1 MEDKPSVLVVDDE
14 PQIRKLVRVNLEAR
28 GYAVQEADSGQ
39 EALSLFSQQAF
50 DLIILDLVMP
60 GTGGIEVCTQ
70 MREQSDVP
78 IIVLSAHGEEELKVQ
93 ALDAGADDFV
103 TKPFGQEELLARMR
117 ALHRRASSGNVSPG
131 DKTEDKIVIS
141 GLTVD
146 LSARRVFVSG
156 VDLRLTRT
164 EFALLAALA
173 QKPESVLTH
182 DELLEQ
188 VWGPEYRGSSHYLH
202 VYLGRIRKKM
212 GSELGPLLE
221 TISGMG
227 YVLHLSPPA

>member
-1 MEDKPSVLVVDDE
+1 MENKPRVLMVDDE

-28 GYAVQEADSGQ
+28 GYAVQEAASGQ
-39 EALSLFSQQAF
+39 EALSLFSPQAF

-60 GTGGIEVCTQ
+60 GLGGIEVCARI
-70 MREQSDVP
+70 REQSDTP

-103 TKPFGQEELLARMR
+103 TKPFGHEELLARMR
-117 ALHRRASSGNVSPG
+117 ALRRRAASGSAAAG
-131 DKTEDKIVIS
+131 DKIVIRA
-141 GLTVD
+141 LTVD
-146 LSARRVFVSG
+146 LGARRVFVNG
-156 VDLRLTRT
+156 VDLHLTRT

-173 QKPESVLTH
+173 QKPESVLSH

-212 GSELGPLLE
+212 GPEAGPLLE
-221 TISGMG
+221 TVSGMG
-227 YVLHLSPPA
+227 YVLHSSLPA

>member
-1 MEDKPSVLVVDDE
+1 MEDKPNILVVDDE
-14 PQIRKLVRVNLEAR
+14 PSIRKLVRVNLEAR
-28 GYAVQEADSGQ
+28 GYAVTEVDSGQ
-39 EALSLFSQQAF
+39 EALSLFSRQAF

-60 GTGGIEVCTQ
+60 GTGGIEVCTRI
-70 MREQSDVP
+70 REQSDVP

-93 ALDAGADDFV
+93 ALNAGADDFV
-103 TKPFGQEELLARMR
+103 TKPFGHEELLARMR
-117 ALHRRASSGNVSPG
+117 ALRRRASSGNAPTG
-131 DKTEDKIVIS
+131 DEIDDKIIIN

-146 LSARRVFVSG
+146 LGARRAFVEG
-156 VDLRLTRT
+156 VDLHLTRT

-173 QKPESVLTH
+173 QRPEGILTH
-182 DELLEQ
+182 DELLEK

-212 GSELGPLLE
+212 GPEVGPLLE

-227 YVLHLSPPA
+227 YVLHSSPPA

>member
-1 MEDKPSVLVVDDE
+1 MENKPSVLMVDDE

-28 GYAVQEADSGQ
+28 GYAVQEAASGQ
-39 EALSLFSQQAF
+39 EALSLFSPQAF

-60 GTGGIEVCTQ
+60 GLGGIEVCARI
-70 MREQSDVP
+70 REQSDTP

-103 TKPFGQEELLARMR
+103 TKPFGHDELLARMR
-117 ALHRRASSGNVSPG
+117 ALRRRAASAAAG
-131 DKTEDKIVIS
+131 DKIVIHA
-141 GLTVD
+141 LTVD
-146 LSARRVFVSG
+146 LGARRVFVNG
-156 VDLRLTRT
+156 VDLHLTRT

-173 QKPESVLTH
+173 QKPESVLSH

-212 GSELGPLLE
+212 GPEAGPLLE
-221 TISGMG
+221 TVSGMG
-227 YVLHLSPPA
+227 YVLHSSLPG